1 MGDLNERQFWIFLC
15 LKRLHRLGEAK
26 RIIREGGLIAIARL
40 HFPVGLLA
48 ANRHENDEM
57 RFLRNPPQ
65 NTSFSG
71 I

>member
-26 RIIREGGLIAIARL
+26 RIIREGGLIAIARW
-40 HFPVGLLA
+40 HFPVGLLE